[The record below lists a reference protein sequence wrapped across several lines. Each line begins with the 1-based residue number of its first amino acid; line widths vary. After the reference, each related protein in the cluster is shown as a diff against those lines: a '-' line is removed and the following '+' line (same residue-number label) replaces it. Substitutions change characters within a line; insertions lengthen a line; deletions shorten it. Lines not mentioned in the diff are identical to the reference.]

1 LNSKFIFIQRVQTP
15 SRKAARAS
23 ASTPETARG
32 FVNLHRGGKH
42 SDSKLSPGSRKRL
55 ADSYGP
61 SKLKPKSPIKGHMG
75 DRLTLKRKAM
85 ATLTA
90 ARRASPKKPEGVKK
104 LRASVSDGELL
115 KRKVILFHI
124 CCVVQ

>member
-1 LNSKFIFIQRVQTP
+1 
-15 SRKAARAS
+15 
-23 ASTPETARG
+23 
-32 FVNLHRGGKH
+32 
-42 SDSKLSPGSRKRL
+42 
-55 ADSYGP
+55 
-61 SKLKPKSPIKGHMG
+61 MG